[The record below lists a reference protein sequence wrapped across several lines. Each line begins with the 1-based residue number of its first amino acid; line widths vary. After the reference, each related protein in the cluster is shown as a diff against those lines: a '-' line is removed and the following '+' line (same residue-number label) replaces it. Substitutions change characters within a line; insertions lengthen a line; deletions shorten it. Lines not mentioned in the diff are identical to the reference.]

1 MRVPHLSP
9 IAYRRITIV
18 AAVLL
23 AIIIVTGGA
32 VRLSDSGLG
41 CPSWPNCST
50 GQLTAHAQSD
60 SHQWIESLNRM
71 FTGLVSVAVIVAVL
85 GSLVRIPKRK
95 DLIWLSLGLVAGV
108 FAQAVL
114 GGLTVIFDL
123 KPGFVMAHFLLSIVL
138 LTNALVLVRRAGQPD
153 APAHSVVT
161 PRTVVL
167 GRVLLGLA
175 AAVLVTGT
183 VVTGAGPHSGGGKRD
198 DVSRLDLRIPDVA
211 RVHGT
216 TVMIFL
222 GAVLVMVWLLR
233 RDRAP
238 HNVHQRVTLLLV
250 VLVAQAAV
258 GYVQYFNDIPAVLV
272 GVHIAGA
279 TAVWSATVALYLG
292 MFERT
297 PVASAAPPPDATR
310 PTRCLRPPDP
320 TAKLVRCRRR
330 SASIGPGSSAQP
342 PVSSGRRSSTPTG
355 TAGGGRGCASSPSTA
370 TVPRSPAA
378 RWRTSSSRRRCRT
391 SWTAPC
397 GCSTR

>member
-9 IAYRRITIV
+9 LAYRRITIV

-32 VRLSDSGLG
+32 VRLTDSGLG
-41 CPSWPNCST
+41 CPSWPNCSS

-85 GSLVRIPKRK
+85 GSLVRIPKRM
-95 DLIWLSLGLVAGV
+95 DLVWLSLGLVAGV

-114 GGLTVIFDL
+114 GGLTVLFDL

-153 APAHSVVT
+153 APAAPVVSARSIT
-161 PRTVVL
+161 WARLLLALAGLVL
-167 GRVLLGLA
+167 I
-175 AAVLVTGT
+175 TGT

-216 TVMIFL
+216 TVMVFL
-222 GAVLVMVWLLR
+222 AAVLVTLWVLR

-238 HNVHQRVTLLLV
+238 RPVQQRASLLLV

-258 GYVQYFNDIPAVLV
+258 GYVQYFNDIPAFLV

-279 TAVWSATVALYLG
+279 TAVWSVVVMLYLG
-292 MFERT
+292 CFERR
-297 PVASAAPPPDATR
+297 V
-310 PTRCLRPPDP
+310 
-320 TAKLVRCRRR
+320 
-330 SASIGPGSSAQP
+330 
-342 PVSSGRRSSTPTG
+342 
-355 TAGGGRGCASSPSTA
+355 TA
-370 TVPRSPAA
+370 TASTSEPPLLAPA
-378 RWRTSSSRRRCRT
+378 
-391 SWTAPC
+391 
-397 GCSTR
+397 

>member
-18 AAVLL
+18 AAILL
-23 AIIIVTGGA
+23 AIIIVSGGA
-32 VRLSDSGLG
+32 VRLTDSGLG

-50 GQLTAHAQSD
+50 GQLTAHAKSD

-85 GSLVRIPKRK
+85 GSLVRIPKRR
-95 DLIWLSLGLVAGV
+95 DLIWLSVGLVAGV

-153 APAHSVVT
+153 APAHAIAT
-161 PRTVVL
+161 PRTITL

-216 TVMIFL
+216 MVMIFL
-222 GAVLVMVWLLR
+222 VAVLAMVWLLR

-238 HNVHQRVTLLLV
+238 HSVQQRVTLLLV
-250 VLVAQAAV
+250 VLVAQAGV
-258 GYVQYFNDIPAVLV
+258 GYAQYFNDIPALLV
-272 GVHIAGA
+272 GIHIAGA

-292 MFERT
+292 LFAR
-297 PVASAAPPPDATR
+297 
-310 PTRCLRPPDP
+310 
-320 TAKLVRCRRR
+320 
-330 SASIGPGSSAQP
+330 
-342 PVSSGRRSSTPTG
+342 
-355 TAGGGRGCASSPSTA
+355 TA
-370 TVPRSPAA
+370 TVPAEPPAE
-378 RWRTSSSRRRCRT
+378 SLL
-391 SWTAPC
+391 APA
-397 GCSTR
+397 

>member
-1 MRVPHLSP
+1 MSPAVVGGRYDRNDMRVPHLSP
-9 IAYRRITIV
+9 TAYRRITIV

-23 AIIIVTGGA
+23 AVIIVTGGA

-41 CPSWPNCST
+41 CPSWPNCAA

-71 FTGLVSVAVIVAVL
+71 FTGLVSIAVIVAVL
-85 GSLVRIPKRK
+85 GSLVRVPKRT
-95 DLIWLSLGLVAGV
+95 DLAWLSVGLVVGV

-114 GGLTVIFDL
+114 GGLTVLFDL

-138 LTNALVLVRRAGQPD
+138 LTNALVLVRRAGQPVG
-153 APAHSVVT
+153 PARAVVT
-161 PRTVVL
+161 RRTVLL
-167 GRVLLGLA
+167 GRALLGLA
-175 AAVLVTGT
+175 GAVLVTGT
-183 VVTGAGPHSGGGKRD
+183 VVTGAGPHSGGGRRD
-198 DVSRLDLRIPDVA
+198 DVSRFDFRIPDVA

-222 GAVLVMVWLLR
+222 GAVLAMVWLVR

-238 HNVHQRVTLLLV
+238 HNVQQRVSLLLI

-292 MFERT
+292 CFERRASV
-297 PVASAAPPPDATR
+297 VASANAEA
-310 PTRCLRPPDP
+310 LL
-320 TAKLVRCRRR
+320 A
-330 SASIGPGSSAQP
+330 SA
-342 PVSSGRRSSTPTG
+342 
-355 TAGGGRGCASSPSTA
+355 
-370 TVPRSPAA
+370 
-378 RWRTSSSRRRCRT
+378 
-391 SWTAPC
+391 
-397 GCSTR
+397 

>member
-18 AAVLL
+18 AAILL
-23 AIIIVTGGA
+23 AIIIVSGGA
-32 VRLSDSGLG
+32 VRLTDSGLG

-50 GQLTAHAQSD
+50 GQLTAHAKSD

-85 GSLVRIPKRK
+85 GSLVRIPKRR
-95 DLIWLSLGLVAGV
+95 DLIWLSVGLVAGV

-153 APAHSVVT
+153 APAHAIVT
-161 PRTVVL
+161 PRTITL

-216 TVMIFL
+216 MVMIFL
-222 GAVLVMVWLLR
+222 VAVLAMVWLLR

-238 HNVHQRVTLLLV
+238 HSVQQRVTLLLV
-250 VLVAQAAV
+250 VLVAQAGV
-258 GYVQYFNDIPAVLV
+258 GYAQYFNDIPALLV
-272 GVHIAGA
+272 GIHIAGA

-292 MFERT
+292 LFAR
-297 PVASAAPPPDATR
+297 
-310 PTRCLRPPDP
+310 
-320 TAKLVRCRRR
+320 
-330 SASIGPGSSAQP
+330 
-342 PVSSGRRSSTPTG
+342 
-355 TAGGGRGCASSPSTA
+355 TA
-370 TVPRSPAA
+370 TVPAEPPAESLLA
-378 RWRTSSSRRRCRT
+378 R
-391 SWTAPC
+391 A
-397 GCSTR
+397 

>member
-41 CPSWPNCST
+41 CPSWPNCSS

-85 GSLVRIPKRK
+85 GSLVRIPKRR
-95 DLIWLSLGLVAGV
+95 DLVWLSLGLVAGV

-114 GGLTVIFDL
+114 GGLTVLFDL

-153 APAHSVVT
+153 APAHAVVT

-175 AAVLVTGT
+175 GAVLVTGT

-238 HNVHQRVTLLLV
+238 HNLQQRVTLLLV
-250 VLVAQAAV
+250 VLVAQATV
-258 GYVQYFNDIPAVLV
+258 GYVQYFNDIPAILV

-279 TAVWSATVALYLG
+279 TAVWSATLALYLG

-297 PVASAAPPPDATR
+297 PLAASLPPPDEGAT
-310 PTRCLRPPDP
+310 DP
-320 TAKLVRCRRR
+320 LLA
-330 SASIGPGSSAQP
+330 
-342 PVSSGRRSSTPTG
+342 
-355 TAGGGRGCASSPSTA
+355 
-370 TVPRSPAA
+370 PA
-378 RWRTSSSRRRCRT
+378 
-391 SWTAPC
+391 
-397 GCSTR
+397 

>member
-18 AAVLL
+18 AAILL
-23 AIIIVTGGA
+23 AIIIVSGGA
-32 VRLSDSGLG
+32 VRLTDSGLG

-50 GQLTAHAQSD
+50 GQLTAHAKSD

-85 GSLVRIPKRK
+85 GSLVRIPKRR
-95 DLIWLSLGLVAGV
+95 DLIWLSVGLVAGV

-153 APAHSVVT
+153 APAHAIAT
-161 PRTVVL
+161 PRTITL

-216 TVMIFL
+216 MVMIFL
-222 GAVLVMVWLLR
+222 GAVLAMVWLLR

-238 HNVHQRVTLLLV
+238 HSVQQRVTLLLV
-250 VLVAQAAV
+250 VLVAQAGV
-258 GYVQYFNDIPAVLV
+258 GYAQYFNDIPALLV
-272 GVHIAGA
+272 GIHIAGA

-292 MFERT
+292 LFAR
-297 PVASAAPPPDATR
+297 
-310 PTRCLRPPDP
+310 
-320 TAKLVRCRRR
+320 
-330 SASIGPGSSAQP
+330 
-342 PVSSGRRSSTPTG
+342 
-355 TAGGGRGCASSPSTA
+355 TA
-370 TVPRSPAA
+370 TVPAEPPAESLLA
-378 RWRTSSSRRRCRT
+378 R
-391 SWTAPC
+391 A
-397 GCSTR
+397 

>member
-1 MRVPHLSP
+1 MRAPHLSP
-9 IAYRRITIV
+9 LAYRRITIV

-71 FTGLVSVAVIVAVL
+71 FTGLVSIAVIVAVL
-85 GSLVRIPKRK
+85 GSLVRIPKRM
-95 DLIWLSLGLVAGV
+95 DLVWLSVGLVAGV

-114 GGLTVIFDL
+114 GGLTVLFDL
-123 KPGFVMAHFLLSIVL
+123 KPGFVMAHFLLSIAL

-153 APAHSVVT
+153 GPARAVVST
-161 PRTVVL
+161 RTVTL

-175 AAVLVTGT
+175 SVVLVTGT
-183 VVTGAGPHSGGGKRD
+183 VVTGAGPHSGGGKKD

-222 GAVLVMVWLLR
+222 ATVLAMVWLLR

-238 HNVHQRVTLLLV
+238 WNVQQRATLLLV

-258 GYVQYFNDIPAVLV
+258 GYIQYFNDIPAVLV

-279 TAVWSATVALYLG
+279 TAVWSAVVALYLG
-292 MFERT
+292 CFERT
-297 PVASAAPPPDATR
+297 VAAP
-310 PTRCLRPPDP
+310 
-320 TAKLVRCRRR
+320 
-330 SASIGPGSSAQP
+330 
-342 PVSSGRRSSTPTG
+342 TP
-355 TAGGGRGCASSPSTA
+355 ARDSPLLA
-370 TVPRSPAA
+370 PA
-378 RWRTSSSRRRCRT
+378 
-391 SWTAPC
+391 
-397 GCSTR
+397 

>member
-85 GSLVRIPKRK
+85 GSLVRIPKRR

-114 GGLTVIFDL
+114 GGLTVLFDL

-153 APAHSVVT
+153 APARAVVT

-167 GRVLLGLA
+167 GCVLLGLA
-175 AAVLVTGT
+175 GAVLVTGT

-238 HNVHQRVTLLLV
+238 HNVQQRLTLLLV

-297 PVASAAPPPDATR
+297 AMAPVIPPPDEGAT
-310 PTRCLRPPDP
+310 DP
-320 TAKLVRCRRR
+320 LLA
-330 SASIGPGSSAQP
+330 
-342 PVSSGRRSSTPTG
+342 
-355 TAGGGRGCASSPSTA
+355 
-370 TVPRSPAA
+370 PA
-378 RWRTSSSRRRCRT
+378 
-391 SWTAPC
+391 
-397 GCSTR
+397 

>member
-18 AAVLL
+18 AAILL

-41 CPSWPNCST
+41 CPSWPNCAA

-71 FTGLVSVAVIVAVL
+71 FTGLVSIAVIIAVL
-85 GSLVRIPKRK
+85 GSLVRVPKRK
-95 DLIWLSLGLVAGV
+95 DLVWLSVGLVAGV

-114 GGLTVIFDL
+114 GGLTVLFDL

-153 APAHSVVT
+153 GPAHAVVT
-161 PRTVVL
+161 RRTVTL
-167 GRVLLGLA
+167 GRALLGLA
-175 AAVLVTGT
+175 GAVLVTGT

-198 DVSRLDLRIPDVA
+198 DVSRFDLRIPDVA

-222 GAVLVMVWLLR
+222 GAVLVMVWLVR

-238 HNVHQRVTLLLV
+238 RNVQSRVTLLLI
-250 VLVAQAAV
+250 VLVAQATV
-258 GYVQYFNDIPAVLV
+258 GYVQYFNNIPAVLV

-279 TAVWSATVALYLG
+279 TAVWSATLALYLG
-292 MFERT
+292 MFERR
-297 PVASAAPPPDATR
+297 PVARPESVPASLEHTPARPIDA
-310 PTRCLRPPDP
+310 
-320 TAKLVRCRRR
+320 K
-330 SASIGPGSSAQP
+330 I
-342 PVSSGRRSSTPTG
+342 
-355 TAGGGRGCASSPSTA
+355 
-370 TVPRSPAA
+370 
-378 RWRTSSSRRRCRT
+378 
-391 SWTAPC
+391 
-397 GCSTR
+397 